1 MHNNVSHICR
11 PTKNPIL
18 STCRGTLCSII
29 LPVAE
34 CIITVVLAQQYTGF
48 MEMILSSCFGT
59 ELSYRYTQYP
69 IPGYAHHKLKKKST
83 PHNSHLPLPHH
94 RQSHFTISHTICFD
108 AFSTPH
114 LSRHLC
120 TQGPI
125 PQCTN
130 FERVPGVDGRLG
142 LCRPSRYR
150 LATRCCLNF
159 VVDHC

>member
-1 MHNNVSHICR
+1 VHNNVSHICR

-83 PHNSHLPLPHH
+83 PHNSHLPLITGNHISQFHIPFFLM
-94 RQSHFTISHTICFD
+94 HFPRHTCPDTYVPNGPYHNVPISRGFQGSMVVL
-108 AFSTPH
+108 AFVAPVRT
-114 LSRHLC
+114 
-120 TQGPI
+120 GW
-125 PQCTN
+125 PQD
-130 FERVPGVDGRLG
+130 V
-142 LCRPSRYR
+142 
-150 LATRCCLNF
+150 A
-159 VVDHC
+159 